1 MAAEEARPWA
11 LSGAAGEDGVFEV
24 FRLQTTAL
32 GGGICV
38 GGLLGSVGC
47 QITLSGTHL
56 VDPSC
61 DKLAHA
67 PKGPRVE
74 DGG

>member
-1 MAAEEARPWA
+1 MEEARLGA
-11 LSGAAGEDGVFEV
+11 LSGGAGEDGVFEV
-24 FRLQTTAL
+24 FRLQTTAQ

-38 GGLLGSVGC
+38 GGLLGRVGC
-47 QITLSGTHL
+47 QITVAGSHL